1 MFFFSLPLTL
11 RPEFSLANGG
21 GGGWLWVRVTCS
33 TILVYSRRSGF
44 RSNGLFVVFCYLVC
58 EMYSDIPFSHVVLL
72 SSVCPFQVSEAED
85 PFGFKGVQCCLFS
98 ARNTDP
104 KNFTDPEKFSAN
116 VEAAFAISRQ
126 LFGFFSECQIFS
138 SGRPRRHCSPLRDLS
153 LCIEH
158 DCRATRARL
167 TAL

>member
-1 MFFFSLPLTL
+1 
-11 RPEFSLANGG
+11 
-21 GGGWLWVRVTCS
+21 
-33 TILVYSRRSGF
+33 
-44 RSNGLFVVFCYLVC
+44 
-58 EMYSDIPFSHVVLL
+58 MYSDIPFSHVVLL

-126 LFGFFSECQIFS
+126 LFGFFPSAKFS
-138 SGRPRRHCSPLRDLS
+138 RQVVHAATAHPCATSLFAQNMTAEPL
-153 LCIEH
+153 EH
-158 DCRATRARL
+158 D
-167 TAL
+167 